1 MTATDKI
8 IRDLQAT
15 DRAVRNAAALRLIDA
30 KAVDAIPALTDA
42 IRNTEHIGANGTLV
56 YALGH
61 FDCSSHFG
69 LLVAVALRH
78 EFEASLEARKILT
91 EHDLVLQ
98 DDQLAEC
105 RRFIDSLDVNGLT
118 EFQRAALVE
127 IRERFFGEGL

>member
-1 MTATDKI
+1 
-8 IRDLQAT
+8 
-15 DRAVRNAAALRLIDA
+15 
-30 KAVDAIPALTDA
+30 
-42 IRNTEHIGANGTLV
+42 
-56 YALGH
+56 
-61 FDCSSHFG
+61 